1 MFDMGGTLEDLYSDQ
16 ENERRTAHAL
26 YSILQKHGIETPYGE
41 EALWERVYPQILA
54 YKAESERTMM
64 ELKPEEIWPDYGFAG
79 IPVDREKLIAAS
91 EEIAHMWEVT
101 YFNRALRKHAKEML
115 RGLKELGL
123 YVAAVSN
130 TASLFQVFD
139 TLEKYGVREYFD
151 DITLS
156 SIVGY
161 RKPHPHIFRIA
172 TCQARLAPQECAFVG
187 DTVSRDVIGP
197 RRAGFGLIFKIG
209 SFLTPL
215 KDTGTYDG
223 YAPDYEVE
231 DIYDVYTILRDLLAA
246 KKGADGGA
254 NGMLNGSAGAGKE
267 AKTAAARVM

>member
-101 YFNRALRKHAKEML
+101 YFNRALL
-115 RGLKELGL
+115 RTEIGDYNRALEDYDNVTLYSPGNVMVYYNRAGL
-123 YVAAVSN
+123 Y
-130 TASLFQVFD
+130 
-139 TLEKYGVREYFD
+139 
-151 DITLS
+151 
-156 SIVGY
+156 
-161 RKPHPHIFRIA
+161 
-172 TCQARLAPQECAFVG
+172 ARLGDFRAAEADYDRPRPARVLRILSPGRLRRDIFFFSDFPHFGPGHFFCQFRRQSLAVPLFPQLEVHGIYPFYIVLVAGVERFAHDFPGG
-187 DTVSRDVIGP
+187 DIISAKANL
-197 RRAGFGLIFKIG
+197 AG
-209 SFLTPL
+209 
-215 KDTGTYDG
+215 
-223 YAPDYEVE
+223 
-231 DIYDVYTILRDLLAA
+231 DLLRY
-246 KKGADGGA
+246 
-254 NGMLNGSAGAGKE
+254 LLFFFSGS
-267 AKTAAARVM
+267 V

>member
-151 DITLS
+151 DIT
-156 SIVGY
+156 
-161 RKPHPHIFRIA
+161 P
-172 TCQARLAPQECAFVG
+172 
-187 DTVSRDVIGP
+187 
-197 RRAGFGLIFKIG
+197 
-209 SFLTPL
+209 
-215 KDTGTYDG
+215 
-223 YAPDYEVE
+223 
-231 DIYDVYTILRDLLAA
+231 
-246 KKGADGGA
+246 
-254 NGMLNGSAGAGKE
+254 GSAGSSRSARSSRPSRIPAPMTAMRRITRWRTSMTSIRSCATCSPPKRARTGAQTACSTAPRAPGRKQKRPPR
-267 AKTAAARVM
+267 ALCKTNVKSR